1 MSTYLVA
8 CVVSEFTFRPA
19 RSIIRSTNDTTTL
32 NVTDIR
38 IWARADAINQAEL
51 AVAVTPIM
59 LEFLENYFQVPFPL
73 PKVDLIG
80 LPDFSSG
87 AMENWG
93 LITYRFSVRYEAIFL
108 ESIQNDYFFVL
119 GKPLYW

>member
-8 CVVSEFTFRPA
+8 FAVSEFTFRQA
-19 RSIIRSTNDTTTL
+19 RPVIRGQSDMQ
-32 NVTDIR
+32 NVTEVR
-38 IWARADAINQAEL
+38 IWARSEAIDQANL
-51 AVAVTPIM
+51 AVQVTTNM
-59 LEFLENYFQVPFPL
+59 LEFLENYFRVTFPL

-93 LITYRFSVRYEAIFL
+93 LITYRYL
-108 ESIQNDYFFVL
+108 
-119 GKPLYW
+119 

>member
-8 CVVSEFTFRPA
+8 ILISPFSFRQAKTVIRPSIADNNVSD
-19 RSIIRSTNDTTTL
+19 STE
-32 NVTDIR
+32 VR
-38 IWARADAINQAEL
+38 IWARPDAINETDL
-51 AVAVTPIM
+51 AVEVTPTM
-59 LEFLENYFQVPFPL
+59 LEFLENYFQVHFPL

-93 LITYRFSVRYEAIFL
+93 LITYRSK
-108 ESIQNDYFFVL
+108 FFV
-119 GKPLYW
+119 YIDIY